1 MCAQCIWTQKE
12 LESKLEARTIITQ
25 LIYFMPHTKNTFKN
39 SSGMEIF
46 WFAESWKFF
55 KVFFI

>member
-46 WFAESWKFF
+46 WFAES
-55 KVFFI
+55 